1 METLEEA
8 ICVSREAVKVT
19 PQDQVA
25 PSPSNGK
32 YEKRLT
38 SGNQIVR
45 GSDCMAVWLHNGM
58 AMHQGAIKALLD

>member
-38 SGNQIVR
+38 SGNQMSEVPT
-45 GSDCMAVWLHNGM
+45 AWLYGCIT
-58 AMHQGAIKALLD
+58 AWLCIKALSRLC